1 MTRTRQRNRDL
12 PPRVYLHGQTYRYAA
27 FDPITKRNLAP
38 VNLGKD
44 KTEALKKWAEI
55 VGKAPE
61 SKLVTVATLWKR
73 YEEEELPKKSPASQ
87 KSNRQQW
94 SQLAKVFGQVAIH
107 TLTAQDAFLY
117 LDLRGKK
124 SPVQANRE
132 IALLRHML
140 TKARHWGLIS
150 VNLLLNLQYRNAEA
164 ARSRY
169 VTDEELQA
177 AIEFARPWLGALM
190 WLAYLTGLRRG
201 DLLRL
206 TRFDCKEDGVHWVE
220 HKTHKRVV
228 IIWSDELRAIVD
240 KALAESPD
248 TRLFPYTE
256 SAVNNAWGRFQ
267 RAWAEAGHERFL
279 LRDIRAKHATD
290 FETKGGDATA
300 QLGHSTRAV
309 TARHYLRKPRQ
320 MVPIR

>member
-1 MTRTRQRNRDL
+1 MTRTRTRNRDL
-12 PPRVYLHGQTYRYAA
+12 PPRVYLHGLTYRYAA
-27 FDPITKRNLAP
+27 FDPVTRRNLAP
-38 VNLGKD
+38 INLGQD
-44 KTEALKKWAEI
+44 KAAALKKWAEI
-55 VGKAPE
+55 VGKTPDNHA
-61 SKLVTVATLWKR
+61 VTVAALWSR
-73 YEEEELPKKSPASQ
+73 YAQEELPKKSPASQ
-87 KSNRQQW
+87 ASNRQQW
-94 SQLAKVFGQVAIH
+94 SQLVKVFGEVAIH
-107 TLTAQDAFLY
+107 ALTAQDAFIY
-117 LDLRGKK
+117 LDLRGKR

-140 TKARHWGLIS
+140 TKARHWGLLS
-150 VNLLLNLQYRNAEA
+150 VNLLLNLQYRNAET

-177 AIEFARPWLGALM
+177 AIEAARPWLGALM

-220 HKTHKRVV
+220 RKTHKRVV
-228 IIWSDELRAIVD
+228 IAWSDELRNIID
-240 KALAESPD
+240 KALEESPD

-267 RAWAEAGHERFL
+267 RTWAASGQERFL
-279 LRDIRAKHATD
+279 LRDLRAKHASD
-290 FETKGGDATA
+290 FEAQGGNATT

-309 TARHYLRKPRQ
+309 TTRHYLRKPRQ